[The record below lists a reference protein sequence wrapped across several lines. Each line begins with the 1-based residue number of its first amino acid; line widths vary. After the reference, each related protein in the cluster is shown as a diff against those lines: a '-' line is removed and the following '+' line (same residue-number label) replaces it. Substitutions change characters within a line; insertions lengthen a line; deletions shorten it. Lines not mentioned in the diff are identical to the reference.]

1 MLFINNRLELSI
13 YQKNQ
18 NILITDFISFTIE
31 LRFLILI
38 KLYKRYLLLLSYK
51 LLGLYLENIDNNL
64 TKINMGKIINWD
76 I

>member
-64 TKINMGKIINWD
+64 TKINMGKIIN
-76 I
+76 